1 MLIALLIMPLLYS
14 ENAFTSLINYSIGQF
29 KTKSFVPP
37 KYQLKNP
44 IMNIQVNSDNNITGT
59 EGLSNFITS
68 IIAETL
74 KRFDEQITRIEVHLN
89 DENSHKSGNKDKRC
103 MLEARL
109 EGLQP
114 IAVTAHGD
122 TIQEA
127 LKEALSKFKSSL
139 DTSLGR
145 LQNH

>member
-37 KYQLKNP
+37 KKS

-127 LKEALSKFKSSL
+127 LKEALSKLKSSL